1 LLNLFNRTIAALLL
15 KCLNEGIIFGFLVQA
30 KIQTKKKNS
39 IQTGPKI
46 IENQMDVIIICV
58 LIGWKGGRGATIPSR
73 HGNNNALQQ
82 QFNCN
87 SFCNHQ
93 YVVQLNFPL
102 PGSSFFLLLCC
113 KKKNIE
119 LFQQ

>member
-1 LLNLFNRTIAALLL
+1 MERG
-15 KCLNEGIIFGFLVQA
+15 EG
-30 KIQTKKKNS
+30 
-39 IQTGPKI
+39 
-46 IENQMDVIIICV
+46 
-58 LIGWKGGRGATIPSR
+58 
-73 HGNNNALQQ
+73 GNNNALQQ

-113 KKKNIE
+113 KKKILNYSNNK
-119 LFQQ
+119 Q